1 MMESVEYQAQQ
12 NEIKDRLRT
21 RSRDWDAPI
30 VKRAVLDHGYV
41 AFIEPWGSDR
51 RIIEAARM
59 SSAKGFLGWDPGPCP
74 ACNADGLSA
83 PEVID
88 PNCYACE
95 GTGKI
100 TGDQKLLS
108 FLYTAKPQHATP
120 FEMAGM
126 IIEVQAPIFVF
137 REWHRHRTQS
147 YNEMSARYT
156 ALPDFNYVPDQDRL
170 LVNAGG
176 TNKQANRQKNAP
188 PLTPDM
194 AIQWARKLEQMYR
207 AQEEF
212 YQYGLSIGVPK
223 ELARVDLPVGRYS
236 RMRAS
241 ANLRNW
247 MAFLTLRNQKGAQW
261 EIRMYAGI
269 VADLIRENFPRTYDL
284 FAAAA

>member
-1 MMESVEYQAQQ
+1 MESEVAKMDRIRTQAR
-12 NEIKDRLRT
+12 NF
-21 RSRDWDAPI
+21 DALPH
-30 VKRAVLDHGYV
+30 KRAVLDHGYV

-59 SSAKGFLGWDPGPCP
+59 SSAKGFLGWDPGPCQV
-74 ACNADGLSA
+74 CNSSGLN
-83 PEVID
+83 EMID
-88 PNCYACE
+88 SDCAFCE

-100 TGDQKLLS
+100 AGDQKLLS

-156 ALPDFNYVPDQDRL
+156 ALPDFNYVPDLDRL

-176 TNKQANRQKNAP
+176 SNKQANRQKNAP

-194 AIQWARKLEQMYR
+194 AVQFARRLEGMYAYQEQFYQWAL
-207 AQEEF
+207 
-212 YQYGLSIGVPK
+212 GIGVPK
-223 ELARVDLPVGRYS
+223 ELARIDLPVGRYS

-261 EIRMYAGI
+261 EIRAYASV
-269 VADLIRENFPRTYDL
+269 VADLILENFPRTYDL
-284 FAAAA
+284 FAASQA

>member
-1 MMESVEYQAQQ
+1 MESEVA
-12 NEIKDRLRT
+12 KMDRIRT
-21 RSRDWDAPI
+21 EARDFDALPH
-30 VKRAVLDHGYV
+30 KRTVLDHGYV
-41 AFIEPWGSDR
+41 SFIEPWGSDR

-59 SSAKGFLGWDPGPCP
+59 SSNKGFLGWDPGLCP
-74 ACNADGLSA
+74 GCQLSLEAGSGTPLNA
-83 PEVID
+83 PD
-88 PNCYACE
+88 PDCVFCE

-100 TGDQKLLS
+100 SGDQKLLS

-156 ALPDFNYVPDQDRL
+156 ALPDFNYVPHQDRL

-188 PLTPDM
+188 PLTPEM
-194 AIQWARKLEQMYR
+194 ASRWARKLEEMYR
-207 AQEEF
+207 AQEDF

-261 EIRMYAGI
+261 EIRAYASI